1 MNEQIKSRATVAFLR
16 KIGYAKTLPRAI
28 AYGPKSR
35 SGLGIK
41 NMGIEQGL
49 KKVLCYLQHQRRGC
63 RVGQM
68 FRIYVESYQLIS
80 GLSQSVL
87 EDTRPLHYIE
97 YWWIGC
103 MHQFCIAFWDK
114 PRKIKVWTIPKL
126 REHDVHLMDAVLHA
140 SIKHEFSW
148 DDITRFQRCR
158 VFLQSTTLAEIVT
171 SNGKEIHPEV
181 WDYNN
186 SDPDGKPWLWL
197 TTRSS
202 LQLPKQGRPGRK
214 TFHDITWEV
223 DCYILKR
230 R

>member
-87 EDTRPLHYIE
+87 EDTQPLPYIE

-103 MHQFCIAFWDK
+103 MHQFLYCILGQTKENKSVDDTEIERTWRASDGCR
-114 PRKIKVWTIPKL
+114 PSRKHQTRIFMGWHNTVPT
-126 REHDVHLMDAVLHA
+126 VSSVLA
-140 SIKHEFSW
+140 KHNTSW
-148 DDITRFQRCR
+148 NCNQQWQR
-158 VFLQSTTLAEIVT
+158 
-171 SNGKEIHPEV
+171 
-181 WDYNN
+181 N
-186 SDPDGKPWLWL
+186 SPWGMGL
-197 TTRSS
+197 
-202 LQLPKQGRPGRK
+202 
-214 TFHDITWEV
+214 
-223 DCYILKR
+223 
-230 R
+230 